1 MGGSGEA
8 ERNADEEK
16 TGGVLKSV
24 FAGGAGRLVKRPK
37 TVGLMQDVFAAD
49 GDMAQV
55 PAP

>member
-1 MGGSGEA
+1 MSEKSG
-8 ERNADEEK
+8 
-16 TGGVLKSV
+16 

-37 TVGLMQDVFAAD
+37 TVGLMQVVFAAD